1 MNKVCIVTSFASY
14 ESILKH
20 KDSILV
26 GVEKGIKHIFDLGLI
41 PSFCV
46 SDFDTLDYKEIEEDV
61 KNINILKLPSEKD
74 YSDTEFALIKSI
86 ELFNPSEVVILCSL
100 SSRYDH
106 SHSLLLLLKKY
117 INNNV
122 KLVDDL
128 NMIRAFE
135 KGNYYINKE
144 DYSYLGVFGFP
155 SGVITLKEVKYEVS
169 DYKLDF
175 CETKA
180 ISNEI
185 INEFANIDVKEG
197 NILLVLSRDK

>member
-128 NMIRAFE
+128 NIVRVLKNE
-135 KGNYYINKE
+135 NYYINKE
-144 DYSYLGVFGFP
+144 DYTYLGVFGFP
-155 SGVITLKEVKYEVS
+155 NAIISMKNVKYEVS
-169 DYKLDF
+169 DYKIDF
-175 CETKA
+175 CETRA
-180 ISNEI
+180 ISNEFVDDVALI
-185 INEFANIDVKEG
+185 EVKEG
-197 NILLVLSRDK
+197 NLLLVLSKDK